1 MENLFKE
8 EINKKLKNLVF
19 IDLKEEYHLEDVNLP
34 VGFSLPIKLDYLIEG
49 IKEKEIEEEIN
60 LEKIVEAMVYLL
72 GIDNEFKYSK
82 DYKEILKKLK
92 IDLKNYA
99 MHKAYISQEEDPLDS
114 YIFLN
119 GYEEVVGEDP
129 DIIFKEANILEAL
142 YNQIHEEE
150 YEKSEKL
157 LNIIIKKYNKVL
169 NLDET
174 YSLAYYRLAYINLA
188 LAKFIK
194 ANMYFEKFI
203 NLSRDEEL
211 KDQVRK
217 ELEIIRNNVSFDSA
231 KTYLSYGD
239 YDKAL
244 NQLESISEDFDKDES
259 FYYTYALSYY
269 KIGDLDKAE
278 EYGKLS
284 VEKKTTEENIN
295 LLATIYAGRQEFTR
309 SIEIIEL
316 GLEEIEESYP
326 LNYNMGIIYL
336 NMNEKEK
343 GLEYLEK
350 ANKLNQNKELENFI
364 KSLKSYWQIKKK
376 IVIYNSCQKNSCY
389 IFFYKKIKKQL
400 TDDFLD
406 ANI

>member
-1 MENLFKE
+1 MNEIRNRGKLMENLFKE

-49 IKEKEIEEEIN
+49 IKEKELEEEIN

-364 KSLKSYWQIKKK
+364 KSLKSY
-376 IVIYNSCQKNSCY
+376 
-389 IFFYKKIKKQL
+389 
-400 TDDFLD
+400 
-406 ANI
+406 

>member
-49 IKEKEIEEEIN
+49 IKEKELEEEIN

-72 GIDNEFKYSK
+72 GIDSEFKYSK
-82 DYKEILKKLK
+82 EYKEILKKLK

-114 YIFLN
+114 YIFLK

-169 NLDET
+169 NLDEN

-188 LAKFIK
+188 LAKYIK

-244 NQLESISEDFDKDES
+244 NQLERISEDFDKDES

-269 KIGDLDKAE
+269 NMGDLDKAE

-295 LLATIYAGRQEFTR
+295 LLASIYAGRQEFTR
-309 SIEIIEL
+309 SIEILEL
-316 GLEEIEESYP
+316 GLEEIENSYP

-350 ANKLNQNKELENFI
+350 ANKLNQNKELESFI
-364 KSLKSYWQIKKK
+364 KKF
-376 IVIYNSCQKNSCY
+376 KN
-389 IFFYKKIKKQL
+389 FL
-400 TDDFLD
+400 TDKKENS
-406 ANI
+406 NI

>member
-1 MENLFKE
+1 MNEIRNRGKLMENLFKE

-49 IKEKEIEEEIN
+49 IKEKELEEEIN
-60 LEKIVEAMVYLL
+60 LEKIVGAMVYLL

-157 LNIIIKKYNKVL
+157 LNFIIKKYNKVL

-188 LAKFIK
+188 FAKFIK

-269 KIGDLDKAE
+269 NMGDLDKAE

-364 KSLKSYWQIKKK
+364 KSLKSY
-376 IVIYNSCQKNSCY
+376 
-389 IFFYKKIKKQL
+389 
-400 TDDFLD
+400 
-406 ANI
+406 

>member
-49 IKEKEIEEEIN
+49 IKEKELEEEIN

-72 GIDNEFKYSK
+72 GIDSEFKYSK
-82 DYKEILKKLK
+82 DYKEFLKKLK
-92 IDLKNYA
+92 IDLKNYS

-114 YIFLN
+114 YIFLK

-157 LNIIIKKYNKVL
+157 LNFIIKKYNKVL

-269 KIGDLDKAE
+269 NMGDLDKAE
-278 EYGKLS
+278 EYGMLS

-295 LLATIYAGRQEFTR
+295 LLATIYAGREEFTR
-309 SIEIIEL
+309 SIEILEL
-316 GLEEIEESYP
+316 GLEEIEDSYP
-326 LNYNMGIIYL
+326 LNYNIGIIYL

-350 ANKLNQNKELENFI
+350 ANKLNPNKELESFI
-364 KSLKSYWQIKKK
+364 KSLKKS
-376 IVIYNSCQKNSCY
+376 
-389 IFFYKKIKKQL
+389 L
-400 TDDFLD
+400 TDKKENS
-406 ANI
+406 NI

>member
-1 MENLFKE
+1 MNEIRNRGKLMENLFKE

-239 YDKAL
+239 YDKAI

-259 FYYTYALSYY
+259 FYYTYAISYY
-269 KIGDLDKAE
+269 NIGDIDKAE

-309 SIEIIEL
+309 SIEILEL
-316 GLEEIEESYP
+316 GSEEIEDSYP
-326 LNYNMGIIYL
+326 LNYNMGIIFL

-343 GLEYLEK
+343 GLKYLEK
-350 ANKLNQNKELENFI
+350 ANKLNSNKELESFI
-364 KSLKSYWQIKKK
+364 KNLKSY
-376 IVIYNSCQKNSCY
+376 
-389 IFFYKKIKKQL
+389 
-400 TDDFLD
+400 
-406 ANI
+406 

>member
-49 IKEKEIEEEIN
+49 IKEKELEEEIN

-269 KIGDLDKAE
+269 KIGGLDKAE

-364 KSLKSYWQIKKK
+364 KSLKSY
-376 IVIYNSCQKNSCY
+376 
-389 IFFYKKIKKQL
+389 
-400 TDDFLD
+400 
-406 ANI
+406 

>member
-49 IKEKEIEEEIN
+49 IKEKELEEEIN

-114 YIFLN
+114 YIFLK

-157 LNIIIKKYNKVL
+157 LNFIIKKYNKVL

-188 LAKFIK
+188 FAKFIK

-231 KTYLSYGD
+231 KTFLSYGD

-244 NQLESISEDFDKDES
+244 NQLENISEDFDKDES

-376 IVIYNSCQKNSCY
+376 IVIYNSCQKKAAIY
-389 IFFYKKIKKQL
+389 FFYKKIKK
-400 TDDFLD
+400 
-406 ANI
+406 

>member
-19 IDLKEEYHLEDVNLP
+19 IDLKEEYHLDDIDLP

-49 IKEKEIEEEIN
+49 IKDKELEEEIN

-72 GIDNEFKYSK
+72 GIDSEFKYSK

-99 MHKAYISQEEDPLDS
+99 MHKAFVSQEEYPLDS
-114 YIFLN
+114 YIFLK
-119 GYEEVVGEDP
+119 GYEEVAGEDP

-169 NLDET
+169 NLNES

-188 LAKFIK
+188 LAKYIK

-239 YDKAL
+239 YEKAL
-244 NQLESISEDFDKDES
+244 NQLESISEDFNKDES
-259 FYYTYALSYY
+259 FYYTYALTYY
-269 KIGDLDKAE
+269 NVGDLDKAE
-278 EYGKLS
+278 EYGKSS

-309 SIEIIEL
+309 SIEILEL
-316 GLEEIEESYP
+316 GLEEIENSYP

-350 ANKLNQNKELENFI
+350 ANKLNPNKELESFI
-364 KSLKSYWQIKKK
+364 NNLKNSWHLKKK
-376 IVIYNSCQKNSCY
+376 IVIYSSCQKNSCY
-389 IFFYKKIKKQL
+389 IFFTKK
-400 TDDFLD
+400 
-406 ANI
+406 

>member
-19 IDLKEEYHLEDVNLP
+19 IDLKEEYHLDDIDLP

-49 IKEKEIEEEIN
+49 IKDKELEEEIN

-72 GIDNEFKYSK
+72 GIDSEFKYSK

-99 MHKAYISQEEDPLDS
+99 MHKAFVSQEEYPLDS
-114 YIFLN
+114 YIFLK
-119 GYEEVVGEDP
+119 GYEEVAGEDP

-169 NLDET
+169 NLNES

-188 LAKFIK
+188 LAKYIK

-239 YDKAL
+239 YEKAL
-244 NQLESISEDFDKDES
+244 NQLESISEDFNKDES
-259 FYYTYALSYY
+259 FYYTYALTYY
-269 KIGDLDKAE
+269 NVGDLDKAE
-278 EYGKLS
+278 EYGKSS

-309 SIEIIEL
+309 SIEILEL
-316 GLEEIEESYP
+316 GLEEIENSYP

-336 NMNEKEK
+336 NMNEKEM
-343 GLEYLEK
+343 GIGYLEK

-389 IFFYKKIKKQL
+389 IFFLQKE
-400 TDDFLD
+400 
-406 ANI
+406 

>member
-239 YDKAL
+239 YDKAI

-259 FYYTYALSYY
+259 FYYTYAISYY
-269 KIGDLDKAE
+269 NIGDIDKAE

-309 SIEIIEL
+309 SIEILEL
-316 GLEEIEESYP
+316 GSEEIEDSYP
-326 LNYNMGIIYL
+326 LNYNMGIIFL

-343 GLEYLEK
+343 GLKYLEK
-350 ANKLNQNKELENFI
+350 ANKLNSNKELESFI
-364 KSLKSYWQIKKK
+364 KNLKSYWQIKKK
-376 IVIYNSCQKNSCY
+376 IVIYNSCQKNNCY
-389 IFFYKKIKKQL
+389 IFFIQKNKKIV
-400 TDDFLD
+400 DRWFSRC
-406 ANI
+406 

>member
-34 VGFSLPIKLDYLIEG
+34 VGFTLPIKLDYLIEG
-49 IKEKEIEEEIN
+49 IKEKELEEEIN

-72 GIDNEFKYSK
+72 GIDSEFKYSK

-114 YIFLN
+114 YIFLKA
-119 GYEEVVGEDP
+119 YEEVAGEDP

-188 LAKFIK
+188 LAKYIK

-244 NQLESISEDFDKDES
+244 NQLERISEDFDKDES

-269 KIGDLDKAE
+269 NMGDMDKAE

-309 SIEIIEL
+309 SIEILEL
-316 GLEEIEESYP
+316 GLEEIENSYP

-343 GLEYLEK
+343 GPEYLEK
-350 ANKLNQNKELENFI
+350 ANKLNPNKELESFI
-364 KSLKSYWQIKKK
+364 KNLKKS
-376 IVIYNSCQKNSCY
+376 
-389 IFFYKKIKKQL
+389 L
-400 TDDFLD
+400 TDKKENS
-406 ANI
+406 NI

>member
-49 IKEKEIEEEIN
+49 IKEKELEEEIN

-72 GIDNEFKYSK
+72 GIDSEFKYSK

-114 YIFLN
+114 YIFLK

-157 LNIIIKKYNKVL
+157 LNFIIKKYNKVL
-169 NLDET
+169 NLDEN

-188 LAKFIK
+188 LAKYIK

-244 NQLESISEDFDKDES
+244 NQLERISEDFDKDES

-269 KIGDLDKAE
+269 NMGDLDKAE

-309 SIEIIEL
+309 SIEILEL

-326 LNYNMGIIYL
+326 LNYNVGIIYL
-336 NMNEKEK
+336 NMNEREK
-343 GLEYLEK
+343 GIEYLEK
-350 ANKLNQNKELENFI
+350 ANKLNPNKELESFI
-364 KSLKSYWQIKKK
+364 KNLKKS
-376 IVIYNSCQKNSCY
+376 
-389 IFFYKKIKKQL
+389 L
-400 TDDFLD
+400 TDKKENS
-406 ANI
+406 NI

>member
-1 MENLFKE
+1 MNEIRNRGKIMENLFKE

-19 IDLKEEYHLEDVNLP
+19 IVLKEEYHLEDVNLP

-49 IKEKEIEEEIN
+49 IKEKELEEEIN

-72 GIDNEFKYSK
+72 GIDSEFKYSK

-114 YIFLN
+114 YIFLK

-129 DIIFKEANILEAL
+129 DIIFKEANILEAF

-157 LNIIIKKYNKVL
+157 LNFIIKKYNKVL

-269 KIGDLDKAE
+269 NMGDLDKAE

-295 LLATIYAGRQEFTR
+295 LLATIYAGREEFAR
-309 SIEIIEL
+309 SIEILEL
-316 GLEEIEESYP
+316 GLEEIEDSYP

-364 KSLKSYWQIKKK
+364 KSLKSH
-376 IVIYNSCQKNSCY
+376 
-389 IFFYKKIKKQL
+389 
-400 TDDFLD
+400 
-406 ANI
+406 

>member
-34 VGFSLPIKLDYLIEG
+34 VGFSLPLKLDYLIEG
-49 IKEKEIEEEIN
+49 IKEKELEEEIN

-72 GIDNEFKYSK
+72 GIDSEFKYSK

-114 YIFLN
+114 YIFLK

-142 YNQIHEEE
+142 YNQIHEKE

-157 LNIIIKKYNKVL
+157 LNIIIKKYNKAL

-188 LAKFIK
+188 LGKFIK

-244 NQLESISEDFDKDES
+244 NQLENMSEDFDKDES

-269 KIGDLDKAE
+269 NMGDLDKAE

-309 SIEIIEL
+309 SIEILEL
-316 GLEEIEESYP
+316 GLEEIENSYP

-364 KSLKSYWQIKKK
+364 KSLKNSWQIKKK
-376 IVIYNSCQKNSCY
+376 IVIYSSCQKNSCY
-389 IFFYKKIKKQL
+389 IFFYKKE
-400 TDDFLD
+400 
-406 ANI
+406 

>member
-49 IKEKEIEEEIN
+49 IKEKELEEEIN

-114 YIFLN
+114 YIFLKA
-119 GYEEVVGEDP
+119 YEEVVGEDP

-157 LNIIIKKYNKVL
+157 LNFIIKKYNKVL

-188 LAKFIK
+188 FAKFIK

-244 NQLESISEDFDKDES
+244 NQLENISEDFDKDES

-269 KIGDLDKAE
+269 NMGDLDKAE

-309 SIEIIEL
+309 SIEILEL

-336 NMNEKEK
+336 NMNEREK
-343 GLEYLEK
+343 GIEYLEK
-350 ANKLNQNKELENFI
+350 ANKLNPNKELESFI
-364 KSLKSYWQIKKK
+364 KNL
-376 IVIYNSCQKNSCY
+376 KNS
-389 IFFYKKIKKQL
+389 
-400 TDDFLD
+400 
-406 ANI
+406 

>member
-49 IKEKEIEEEIN
+49 IKEKELEEEIN

-188 LAKFIK
+188 LGKFIK

-244 NQLESISEDFDKDES
+244 NQLESISEDFNKDES

-269 KIGDLDKAE
+269 NIGDLDKAE

-309 SIEIIEL
+309 SIEILEL

-336 NMNEKEK
+336 NMNEREK
-343 GLEYLEK
+343 GIEYLEK

-364 KSLKSYWQIKKK
+364 KSLKNSWQLKKK

-389 IFFYKKIKKQL
+389 IFFLQKE
-400 TDDFLD
+400 
-406 ANI
+406 

>member
-1 MENLFKE
+1 MNEIRNRGKLMENLFKE

-49 IKEKEIEEEIN
+49 IKEKELEEEIN

-157 LNIIIKKYNKVL
+157 LNIIIKKYNKAL
-169 NLDET
+169 NLDDT

-188 LAKFIK
+188 LGKFIK

-259 FYYTYALSYY
+259 FYYTYAISYY
-269 KIGDLDKAE
+269 NIGDIDKAE

-309 SIEIIEL
+309 SIEILEL

-343 GLEYLEK
+343 GLKYLEK
-350 ANKLNQNKELENFI
+350 ANKLNSNKELESFI
-364 KSLKSYWQIKKK
+364 KNL
-376 IVIYNSCQKNSCY
+376 KNS
-389 IFFYKKIKKQL
+389 
-400 TDDFLD
+400 
-406 ANI
+406 

>member
-34 VGFSLPIKLDYLIEG
+34 VGFTLPIKLDYLIEG
-49 IKEKEIEEEIN
+49 IKEKELEEEIN

-72 GIDNEFKYSK
+72 GIDSEFKYSK

-114 YIFLN
+114 YIFLKA
-119 GYEEVVGEDP
+119 YEEVAGEDP

-188 LAKFIK
+188 LAKYIK

-244 NQLESISEDFDKDES
+244 NQLERISEDFDKDES

-269 KIGDLDKAE
+269 NMGDMDKAE

-309 SIEIIEL
+309 SIEILEL
-316 GLEEIEESYP
+316 GLEEIENSYP

-350 ANKLNQNKELENFI
+350 ANKLNPNKELESFI
-364 KSLKSYWQIKKK
+364 KNLKKS
-376 IVIYNSCQKNSCY
+376 
-389 IFFYKKIKKQL
+389 L
-400 TDDFLD
+400 TDKKENS
-406 ANI
+406 NI

>member
-49 IKEKEIEEEIN
+49 IKEKELEEEIN

-72 GIDNEFKYSK
+72 GIDSEFKYSK
-82 DYKEILKKLK
+82 DYKEFLKKLK
-92 IDLKNYA
+92 IDLKNYS

-114 YIFLN
+114 YIFLK

-157 LNIIIKKYNKVL
+157 LNFIIKKYNKVL

-269 KIGDLDKAE
+269 NMGDLDKAE
-278 EYGKLS
+278 EYGMLS

-295 LLATIYAGRQEFTR
+295 LLATIYAGREEFTR
-309 SIEIIEL
+309 SIEILEL
-316 GLEEIEESYP
+316 GLEEIEDSYP
-326 LNYNMGIIYL
+326 LNYNIGIIYL

-350 ANKLNQNKELENFI
+350 ANKLNPNKELESFI
-364 KSLKSYWQIKKK
+364 KSLKKSWQIKKK
-376 IVIYNSCQKNSCY
+376 IVIYSSCQKNSCY
-389 IFFYKKIKKQL
+389 IFFTKK
-400 TDDFLD
+400 
-406 ANI
+406 

>member
-1 MENLFKE
+1 MNEIRNRGKLMENLFKE

-34 VGFSLPIKLDYLIEG
+34 VGFSLPLKLDYLIEG
-49 IKEKEIEEEIN
+49 IKEKELEEEIN

-72 GIDNEFKYSK
+72 GIDSEFKYSK

-114 YIFLN
+114 YIFLK

-142 YNQIHEEE
+142 YNQIHEKE

-157 LNIIIKKYNKVL
+157 LNIIIKKYNKAL

-188 LAKFIK
+188 LGKFIK

-244 NQLESISEDFDKDES
+244 NQLENMSEDFDKDES

-269 KIGDLDKAE
+269 NMGDLDKAE

-309 SIEIIEL
+309 SIEILEL
-316 GLEEIEESYP
+316 GLEEIENSYP

-364 KSLKSYWQIKKK
+364 KSLK
-376 IVIYNSCQKNSCY
+376 NS
-389 IFFYKKIKKQL
+389 
-400 TDDFLD
+400 
-406 ANI
+406 

>member
-1 MENLFKE
+1 MNEIRNRGKLMENLFKE

-49 IKEKEIEEEIN
+49 IKEKELEEEIN

-72 GIDNEFKYSK
+72 GIDSEFKYSK

-114 YIFLN
+114 YIFLK

-157 LNIIIKKYNKVL
+157 LNIIIKKYNNVL

-239 YDKAL
+239 YDKAI

-269 KIGDLDKAE
+269 NMGDLDKAE

-309 SIEIIEL
+309 SIEILEL
-316 GLEEIEESYP
+316 GLEVIEDSYP
-326 LNYNMGIIYL
+326 LNYNTGIIYL

-364 KSLKSYWQIKKK
+364 KSLKSH
-376 IVIYNSCQKNSCY
+376 
-389 IFFYKKIKKQL
+389 
-400 TDDFLD
+400 
-406 ANI
+406 

>member
-1 MENLFKE
+1 MNEIRNRGKLMENLFKE

-49 IKEKEIEEEIN
+49 IKEKELEEEIN

-72 GIDNEFKYSK
+72 GIDSEFKYSK

-142 YNQIHEEE
+142 YNQIHDEE

-217 ELEIIRNNVSFDSA
+217 EIEIIRNNVSFDSA

-239 YDKAL
+239 YDKAI

-350 ANKLNQNKELENFI
+350 ANKLNPNKELESFI
-364 KSLKSYWQIKKK
+364 NNL
-376 IVIYNSCQKNSCY
+376 KNS
-389 IFFYKKIKKQL
+389 
-400 TDDFLD
+400 
-406 ANI
+406 